1 MRPHP
6 VPTRHEVVLHA
17 DSFIVSK
24 TDPRGRITYAN
35 RVFMSISGY
44 LEPELLGEPQSIVR
58 HPDMPRGVF
67 KLLWDTIRSG
77 EECFAYVKN
86 LCKNGDYYW
95 VMANVTADRDAAG
108 NITGYYSVRRKPA
121 TQAIKTVAEIYREMR
136 AIEERSSDNQAP
148 SASLDHLNRLIADQG
163 MTYETFILSL

>member
-1 MRPHP
+1 MPSRPI
-6 VPTRHEVVLHA
+6 PTQREVILPA

-67 KLLWDTIRSG
+67 KLLWDTIRTG
-77 EECFAYVKN
+77 DECFAYVKN
-86 LCKNGDYYW
+86 LCKSGDYYW
-95 VMANVTADRDAAG
+95 VLANVTADRDANG
-108 NITGYYSVRRKPA
+108 GITGYYSVRRKPSA
-121 TQAIKTVAEIYREMR
+121 EAVKFVAGLYRDMC
-136 AIEERSSDNQAP
+136 AIEAGSTANQAP
-148 SASLDHLNRLIADQG
+148 AASLEHLNRLIADRG

>member
-1 MRPHP
+1 MSSRPI
-6 VPTRHEVVLHA
+6 PTQREIILPA

-44 LEPELLGEPQSIVR
+44 LEPELLGQPQSIVR

-77 EECFAYVKN
+77 EECFAYIKN
-86 LCKNGDYYW
+86 QCKSGDYYW
-95 VMANVTADRDAAG
+95 VLANVTADRGPNAE
-108 NITGYYSVRRKPA
+108 ITGYYSVRRKPTA
-121 TQAIKTVAEIYREMR
+121 GAVQFVSGLYREMC
-136 AIEERSSDNQAP
+136 AIEATATANQAP
-148 SASLDHLNRLIADQG
+148 SASLDHLNRIIADRG